1 MARVRGSMFL
11 RSGAGAP
18 MPIRAQH
25 DRQLRMV
32 ERTAT
37 LRTQALGSGDRPTV
51 AQRRQARA

>member
-1 MARVRGSMFL
+1 MFL

-18 MPIRAQH
+18 IPNRASN

-37 LRTQALGSGDRPTV
+37 LRTQALGSGIRPTV
-51 AQRRQARA
+51 TQRRQARA